1 MIMTKLK
8 NLSAQTFLKISVIL
22 VLIGRGYQY
31 LFFSAPFMSL
41 YYYAE
46 FLKPYIEEET
56 GMLWH
61 DFLSLP
67 EIDNYTQAIIYGIG
81 GLFLIT
87 ILYILFL
94 NKKNYRWFQVPILA
108 SGIGLIFL
116 AVLLTITKNY
126 KLGQFIEYSIQ
137 FTSPFLLLSFIKYK
151 WIQQNLLFILK
162 LLIALTFVGHGL
174 YAIGYYPV
182 PGYFVDMVIRIF
194 KCSESFARTFL
205 TIAGVLDMILAIG
218 LFLPNKSIVKYCLIW
233 AVIWGFSTAIAG
245 VVGNFYSDF
254 IMRSLHQTIY
264 EMAYRL
270 PHGLLPVL
278 GIFLLNKKS
287 NVLEEPSKKNL
298 KTASSLEV

>member
-1 MIMTKLK
+1 MTKLN

-41 YYYAE
+41 YYYVE
-46 FLKPYIEEET
+46 FLKPYVEEKT

-126 KLGQFIEYSIQ
+126 S
-137 FTSPFLLLSFIKYK
+137 
-151 WIQQNLLFILK
+151 
-162 LLIALTFVGHGL
+162 
-174 YAIGYYPV
+174 
-182 PGYFVDMVIRIF
+182 
-194 KCSESFARTFL
+194 
-205 TIAGVLDMILAIG
+205 
-218 LFLPNKSIVKYCLIW
+218 
-233 AVIWGFSTAIAG
+233 
-245 VVGNFYSDF
+245 
-254 IMRSLHQTIY
+254 
-264 EMAYRL
+264 
-270 PHGLLPVL
+270 
-278 GIFLLNKKS
+278 
-287 NVLEEPSKKNL
+287 
-298 KTASSLEV
+298 

>member
-1 MIMTKLK
+1 MTVPK
-8 NLSAQTFLKISVIL
+8 NLSSQTFLKISVIL

-46 FLKPYIEEET
+46 FLKPYVEEKT

-67 EIDNYTQAIIYGIG
+67 EIDNYTKAIIYYIG

-87 ILYILFL
+87 IPCILFL
-94 NKKNYRWFQVPILA
+94 KKKNYRWFQVPILV

-126 KLGQFIEYSIQ
+126 KVGQFIEYSIQ
-137 FTSPFLLLSFIKYK
+137 FTSPFLLLSFVRYK
-151 WIQQNLLFILK
+151 CIQQNLLFILK
-162 LLIALTFVGHGL
+162 VLIAFTFVGHGL

-194 KCSESFARTFL
+194 KCSESFARSFL
-205 TIAGVLDMILAIG
+205 IIAGILDMVVAIG
-218 LFLPNKSIVKYCLIW
+218 LFLPNKNVVKYCLLW
-233 AVIWGFSTAIAG
+233 AVIWGFSTAIAR

-254 IMRSLHQTIY
+254 IFRSLHQTIY
-264 EMAYRL
+264 EMMYRL

-278 GIFLLNKKS
+278 GLLLLDSKSYVLKKTIKE
-287 NVLEEPSKKNL
+287 NN
-298 KTASSLEV
+298 

>member
-1 MIMTKLK
+1 MMTRPK
-8 NLSAQTFLKISVIL
+8 NLSTQTFLKFSVIL

-41 YYYAE
+41 YYYVE
-46 FLKPYIEEET
+46 FLKPYVEEKT

-87 ILYILFL
+87 IPYILFL

-205 TIAGVLDMILAIG
+205 TIAGILDMMLAIG
-218 LFLPNKSIVKYCLIW
+218 LFLPNKSIVKYCLLW
-233 AVIWGFSTAIAG
+233 AVIWGFSTAIAR
-245 VVGNFYSDF
+245 VVGNYYPDF

-278 GIFLLNKKS
+278 GLLLLDHKSCVLKKKTKKS
-287 NVLEEPSKKNL
+287 L
-298 KTASSLEV
+298 KTFTSLEA

>member
-1 MIMTKLK
+1 MTRPK
-8 NLSAQTFLKISVIL
+8 NLSTKTLLKISVIL

-46 FLKPYIEEET
+46 FLKPYVEEKT
-56 GMLWH
+56 GILWH

-67 EIDNYTQAIIYGIG
+67 EIDNYTKAVIYCIG

-87 ILYILFL
+87 IPYILFL
-94 NKKNYRWFQVPILA
+94 KKKNYRWFQVPILA
-108 SGIGLIFL
+108 SGVGLIFL

-126 KLGQFIEYSIQ
+126 KVGQFIEYSIQ
-137 FTSPFLLLSFIKYK
+137 FTSPFLLLSFIRFK
-151 WIQQNLLFILK
+151 WIQHNLLFILK

-194 KCSESFARTFL
+194 KCSESFARSFL
-205 TIAGVLDMILAIG
+205 IIAGILDMVIAIG

-233 AVIWGFSTAIAG
+233 AVIWGFSTAIAR
-245 VVGNFYSDF
+245 VIGNYYPDF
-254 IMRSLHQTIY
+254 LMRSLHQTIY

-278 GIFLLNKKS
+278 GLLLLDSKSYVLKKTTKKS
-287 NVLEEPSKKNL
+287 L
-298 KTASSLEV
+298 KTFTSLEA

>member
-1 MIMTKLK
+1 
-8 NLSAQTFLKISVIL
+8 
-22 VLIGRGYQY
+22 

-46 FLKPYIEEET
+46 FLKPYVEEKT

-67 EIDNYTQAIIYGIG
+67 EIDNYTDAMICSIG
-81 GLFLIT
+81 SLFLIT
-87 ILYILFL
+87 IPFIFL
-94 NKKNYRWFQVPILA
+94 LKKKNYVWLQLPILA

-205 TIAGVLDMILAIG
+205 TIAGILDMMLAIG
-218 LFLPNKSIVKYCLIW
+218 LFLPNKSIVKYCLLW
-233 AVIWGFSTAIAG
+233 AVIWGFSTAIAR
-245 VVGNFYSDF
+245 VVGNYYPDF

-278 GIFLLNKKS
+278 GLLLLDRKSCVLKKKAKKS
-287 NVLEEPSKKNL
+287 L
-298 KTASSLEV
+298 KTFTSLEA

>member
-1 MIMTKLK
+1 MTRPK
-8 NLSAQTFLKISVIL
+8 NLSTQTFLKISAIL

-46 FLKPYIEEET
+46 FLKPYVEEKT

-67 EIDNYTQAIIYGIG
+67 EIDKYTKAIINCIG

-87 ILYILFL
+87 IPYILFL
-94 NKKNYRWFQVPILA
+94 KQKNYRWFQVPILA
-108 SGIGLIFL
+108 SGVGLIFL

-126 KLGQFIEYSIQ
+126 KVGQFIEYSIQ
-137 FTSPFLLLSFIKYK
+137 FTSPFLLLSFIRFK
-151 WIQQNLLFILK
+151 WVQHNLLFILK

-194 KCSESFARTFL
+194 KCSESFARSFL
-205 TIAGVLDMILAIG
+205 MIAGILDMVIAIG
-218 LFLPNKSIVKYCLIW
+218 LFLPNKNVVKYCLIW
-233 AVIWGFSTAIAG
+233 AVIWGFSTAIAR
-245 VVGNFYSDF
+245 VVGNYYSDF
-254 IMRSLHQTIY
+254 IFRSLHQTIY
-264 EMAYRL
+264 EMVYRL

-278 GIFLLNKKS
+278 GLLLLNSKSYVVKKTTKKS
-287 NVLEEPSKKNL
+287 L
-298 KTASSLEV
+298 KTFTSLEA

>member
-1 MIMTKLK
+1 
-8 NLSAQTFLKISVIL
+8 
-22 VLIGRGYQY
+22 
-31 LFFSAPFMSL
+31 
-41 YYYAE
+41 
-46 FLKPYIEEET
+46 
-56 GMLWH
+56 
-61 DFLSLP
+61 
-67 EIDNYTQAIIYGIG
+67 
-81 GLFLIT
+81 
-87 ILYILFL
+87 
-94 NKKNYRWFQVPILA
+94 
-108 SGIGLIFL
+108 
-116 AVLLTITKNY
+116 VLLTITKNY

-205 TIAGVLDMILAIG
+205 TIAGILDMILAIG

-233 AVIWGFSTAIAG
+233 AVIWGFSTAIAR

-278 GIFLLNKKS
+278 GLLLLDRKSCVLKKKTKKS
-287 NVLEEPSKKNL
+287 L
-298 KTASSLEV
+298 KTFTSLEA